1 MAEKFTAEELRKF
14 EKGWEEEMLEIW
26 REKLIQ
32 YKIRHTG
39 SLFTSLASSSS
50 GEEVRT
56 IVHRFL
62 TYGIY
67 VAMGVGRYYKNRENF
82 EDYNSSSYRR
92 EHGLDKPRKI
102 GPSGWGGGGY
112 MTSGQPRRR
121 RPWWSRKYYA
131 SLMKLNDVE
140 GEFYGEMYRGVLF
153 NVIKEEFSSALG
165 SHKGSTGLQ
174 LTERLKESLDL
185 LNS

>member
-39 SLFTSLASSSS
+39 SLFSSLASSSS

-153 NVIKEEFSSALG
+153 DVIKEEFSSALG

-174 LTERLKESLDL
+174 LTERLKASLDL

>member
-39 SLFTSLASSSS
+39 SLFSSLEGAIH
-50 GEEVRT
+50 GESVRT

-62 TYGIY
+62 EYGIY
-67 VAMGVGRYYKNRENF
+67 VAAGTGRGYYHGNPGDLKFKDKE
-82 EDYNSSSYRR
+82 YRR
-92 EHGLDKPRKI
+92 EHKLGATRI
-102 GPSGWGGGGY
+102 
-112 MTSGQPRRR
+112 R
-121 RPWWSRKYYA
+121 RPWWNPRYYA

-153 NVIKEEFSSALG
+153 DVIKEEFSSALG
-165 SHKGSTGLQ
+165 SYKGSTGLQ
-174 LTERLKESLDL
+174 LTERLRESLDL